1 MRSGVKKRSIDSLSA
16 TRLEDLVCLHD
27 FEGCAQALVS
37 SIAWEYI
44 HSGAADEI
52 TLRANR
58 ERLDQIRLCPRVLR
72 DVSTLDTHTAL
83 LGMDLPFPVM
93 IAPTALH
100 KLVHPDGE
108 LASVRGANAAG
119 VPFSLST
126 LSSVSIEDVA
136 AQAKVPL
143 WFQLYIQR
151 DRELTRSLVQRAEA
165 AKFAGLCV
173 TVDTPI
179 LGVRNRLQRARFMV
193 PPEIEFANLHE
204 IEIKRERSGGTGAF
218 TGVIPESMTWKDI
231 EWLQSFTR
239 IPIVLK
245 GILNPDD
252 ANQAAKIGVA
262 GVIVSNH
269 GARDLDTLPATID
282 ALPRITD
289 RVAGRIP
296 VLMDGGIR
304 RGTDIL
310 KALALGASAVLVGR
324 PVLYGLGAG
333 GEHGVERVL
342 KILRSELELTMALS
356 GRPTLTSID
365 RTLIW
370 S

>member
-1 MRSGVKKRSIDSLSA
+1 MTSTGANFSA
-16 TRLEDLVCLHD
+16 HFQPSTSLEDLVCLHD
-27 FEGCAQALVS
+27 FEGCAQRLVS

-52 TLRANR
+52 TLRSNR
-58 ERLDQIRLCPRVLR
+58 ERLDAIRLCPRVLR
-72 DVSTLDTHTAL
+72 DVSALDTRAAV
-83 LGMDLPFPVM
+83 LGMDLPFPLI

-100 KLVHPDGE
+100 RLVHPDGE
-108 LASVRGANAAG
+108 LATVRGANAAG
-119 VPFSLST
+119 VPFMLST
-126 LSSVSIEDVA
+126 LSSVSLEEVA
-136 AQAKVPL
+136 ALAKVPL

-151 DRELTRSLVQRAEA
+151 DRELTHSLVQRAEA

-179 LGVRNRLQRARFMV
+179 LGVRNRLQRARFVV

-204 IEIKRERSGGTGAF
+204 IEVKRERSGGIGAF
-218 TGVIPESMTWKDI
+218 TGVIPQSMTWKDI
-231 EWLQSFTR
+231 EWLQSFSR

-252 ANQAAKIGVA
+252 ADEAAKLGVA

-282 ALPRITD
+282 ALPRVVD
-289 RVAGRIP
+289 RIAGRIS

-310 KALALGASAVLVGR
+310 KALALGAAAVLVGR

-333 GEHGVERVL
+333 GEYGVERVL

-356 GRPTLTSID
+356 GRPTLASID
-365 RTLIW
+365 PSLIW

>member
-1 MRSGVKKRSIDSLSA
+1 LTSTRVRPPANSELSSSLG
-16 TRLEDLVCLHD
+16 DLVCLHD
-27 FEGCAQALVS
+27 FEGCAKGLVS

-58 ERLDQIRLCPRVLR
+58 ERLDGIRLCPRVLR
-72 DVSTLDTHTAL
+72 DAGLLDTRTSV
-83 LGMDLPFPVM
+83 LGMELPFPLM

-100 KLVHPDGE
+100 KLVHAEGE
-108 LASVRGANAAG
+108 LATVRGANAAG
-119 VPFSLST
+119 VPFTLST

-136 AQAKVPL
+136 AQATVPL

-179 LGVRNRLQRARFMV
+179 LGVRNRLQRARFVV

-204 IEIKRERSGGTGAF
+204 IEVKRERHGGTGAF
-218 TGVIPESMTWKDI
+218 TGVVPESMTWKDI
-231 EWLQSFTR
+231 EWLQSFSK

-245 GILNPDD
+245 GILNPED
-252 ANQAAKIGVA
+252 ADQAAQLGVA
-262 GVIVSNH
+262 GIIVSNH

-282 ALPRITD
+282 ALPRVAD
-289 RVAGRIP
+289 RIAGRIS

-310 KALALGASAVLVGR
+310 KALALGAAAVLVGR

-333 GEHGVERVL
+333 GEHGVERIL

-356 GRPTLTSID
+356 GRPTIADID
-365 RTLIW
+365 PTLIW